1 MQNLFAK
8 PLLLGQRLPM
18 LKGPPMIPARTLI
31 LFPCYQWDDFPR
43 SLADRQAAGLL
54 AGWTVLWH
62 PYLLVSTNQIPSWCR
77 ADQPPD
83 QWENVLAVLPV
94 ASENRFPDQLRDK
107 ITTGGGKYVPC
118 APSRR
123 ELMKQLIS
131 EGFLPEIST
140 PESAELLQQ
149 FFALGYCYLQVQ
161 LMTRQLR
168 YATHLDQAVFEDHLL
183 QAAKAFQADNFEFT
197 KQMLQSCFDQLG
209 QERDHFYSHDTHIVE
224 VILVAATTLGAKL
237 DAELAR
243 PQPLNLLINGEL
255 LQKLA
260 EVNPSA
266 FERIKERIKNGT
278 LSLIGGSYSDLA
290 HPLLDADSIRRD
302 LSRGLTAFEKL
313 VGHKPTVFG
322 RYKDG
327 ITPHFPT
334 ILRRFGYQG
343 ALLLAWES
351 GAYPEATQVK
361 SAWEAPDGTAI
372 DTLSGSVIDGSN
384 SDSFLGMGT
393 RLGQSLDHD
402 HISTMIIA
410 HWPGHCSEFIQDH
423 ARTTDHTPAL
433 GKWMA
438 AERYFEITA
447 HPYHQER
454 LSANDFKP
462 NFLTQ
467 SVGANEIDPV
477 SSLVRFHQLTAR
489 LRQTQTISILAEQL
503 KSLFSTKPA
512 STERD
517 TDVISNLK
525 PQPTLPQLDP
535 QLTQL
540 WTSIDCE
547 LQKYSGIPKTCAEQI
562 EKALTNLTDQ
572 KLQELAAL
580 ISKGVKNATPG
591 VMIINPTYTP
601 RRLQW
606 SDAQGITCQGNDT
619 ALYAQLSGNKGV
631 RTIVDLPP
639 CGYLWS
645 SQTAAASAPKGK
657 LPRSAALASND
668 GTLGNEF
675 MEVQLDRN
683 TGHLKSLHV
692 PKTRGNRLSIQL
704 SIHDPRGG
712 GTAERPYAVMKV
724 DRLVLAES
732 SAVYG
737 EIVAFGGLWFDK
749 EKAAEYQMSYRIWR
763 GSRLLQL
770 NIQIDLKR
778 SLLEEPWSSYVAL
791 RTAWANES
799 AVLFGVLGGNRQTL
813 PRGRLISPN
822 FIEIDEVDYRTTLCF
837 GGIAYHRRNNDRFLD
852 SLLMVRGETNR
863 EYQVSVGV
871 DLPEPTIVSET
882 SLISPLKIT
891 GVPGPPI
898 SGPSTWFFAVE
909 PPTVLVQPLASL
921 YDKNGSLC
929 GIRLMVRECMSKLTA
944 TRIRCLRD
952 VQLAYRADETGNSL
966 GSLTVEKDSVLVT
979 LSSNEQAMVDI
990 IWQEP
995 TSVKA

>member
-1 MQNLFAK
+1 MT
-8 PLLLGQRLPM
+8 PS
-18 LKGPPMIPARTLI
+18 RTLI

-62 PYLLVSTNQIPSWCR
+62 PHLLVAANQLPTWCR

-83 QWENVLAVLPV
+83 QWENVLAILPV

-107 ITTGGGKYVPC
+107 ISAGGGKHIPC
-118 APSRR
+118 APSRH
-123 ELMKQLIS
+123 EMLTQLKADGIV
-131 EGFLPEIST
+131 PDT
-140 PESAELLQQ
+140 TCDASADLLND

-168 YATHLDQAVFEDHLL
+168 YATHLDQAIFEDHLL
-183 QAAKAFQADNFEFT
+183 QAAKAFQEGNLDLA

-209 QERDHFYSHDTHIVE
+209 QERDHFYSHDTHIIE
-224 VILVAATTLGAKL
+224 IILVAATTLGAKL
-237 DAELAR
+237 DLELAR

-260 EVNPSA
+260 AVNPA
-266 FERIKERIKNGT
+266 ALERIKERIKSGT
-278 LSLIGGSYSDLA
+278 LCLIGGSYSDLA

-302 LSRGLTAFEKL
+302 LTRGLATFETL
-313 VGHKPTVFG
+313 VAHKPTVFG

-343 ALLLAWES
+343 ALLFAWES
-351 GAYPEATQVK
+351 GSYPEATQVK

-372 DTLSGSVIDGSN
+372 DTLSGSVIDGAN

-410 HWPGHCSEFIQDH
+410 HWPGHRSEFIQDH

-433 GKWMA
+433 GKWMG

-454 LSANDFKP
+454 LTSSEFKP

-467 SVGANEIDPV
+467 SVGANETDPI
-477 SSLVRFHQLTAR
+477 SSLIRYHQLTAR
-489 LRQTQTISILAEQL
+489 LRQLQTVSVLSEQL
-503 KSLFSTKPA
+503 KSLYSVKPAAIENEAEAGSSSKPKPTKP
-512 STERD
+512 
-517 TDVISNLK
+517 I
-525 PQPTLPQLDP
+525 LDSS
-535 QLTQL
+535 LAQL
-540 WTSIDCE
+540 WNSIDSE
-547 LQKYSGIPKTCAEQI
+547 VQKYSGISQESSKTLGDT
-562 EKALTNLTDQ
+562 LTHLSNQ

-580 ISKGVKNATPG
+580 ISKGAKNTAPG
-591 VMIINPTYTP
+591 VMVFNPNFAARRMQWLDNQAIN
-601 RRLQW
+601 
-606 SDAQGITCQGNDT
+606 CNGNEA

-645 SQTAAASAPKGK
+645 SQTAASSAPRGK
-657 LPRSAALASND
+657 LPRSAALASGD

-692 PKTRGNRLSIQL
+692 PKTRGNRLSVQL
-704 SIHDPRGG
+704 SMYDPRGG
-712 GTAERPYAVMKV
+712 GTAERPYAVMKA
-724 DRLVLAES
+724 DKLVLSES
-732 SAVYG
+732 SSVYG
-737 EIVAFGGLWFDK
+737 EIVASGGLWFEK
-749 EKAAEYQMSYRIWR
+749 QKAAEYQISYRLWR
-763 GSRLLQL
+763 GSRILQL
-770 NIQIDLKR
+770 LIQLDLKR
-778 SLLEEPWSSYVAL
+778 TLLEEPWSSYVAL

-813 PRGRLISPN
+813 PRGKLISPN
-822 FIEIDEVDYRTTLCF
+822 FVEIDEVDYRTTLCF
-837 GGIAYHRRNNDRFLD
+837 GGIPYHRRNNDRFLD
-852 SLLMVRGETNR
+852 SLLMVRGETNQ

-871 DLPEPTIVSET
+871 DLPEPTIASES
-882 SLISPLKIT
+882 SLAAPLKIE
-891 GVPGPPI
+891 GVPGPPV

-909 PPTVLVQPLASL
+909 PQTVLVQPLTSL
-921 YDKNGSLC
+921 FDESGSLC
-929 GIRLMVRECMSKLTA
+929 GVRLMVRECLSKLTA
-944 TRIRCLRD
+944 TRIRCVRD
-952 VQLAYRADETGNSL
+952 VHLAYRADEAGNSL
-966 GSLTVEKDSVLVT
+966 GSLTVEKDCVLIT
-979 LSSNEQAMVDI
+979 LTSNEQAVVDI
-990 IWQEP
+990 IWQTP
-995 TSVKA
+995 SSVKA